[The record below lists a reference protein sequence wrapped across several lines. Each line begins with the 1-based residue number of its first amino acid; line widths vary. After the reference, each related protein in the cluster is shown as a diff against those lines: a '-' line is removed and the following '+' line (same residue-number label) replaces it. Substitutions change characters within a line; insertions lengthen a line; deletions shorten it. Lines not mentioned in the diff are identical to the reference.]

1 MRLTSRTRLIREER
15 GAILV
20 IFALFAPLAVL
31 FLAFV
36 IDFGNSFW
44 HSRHLQLQ
52 ADAGA
57 LAVSREFQ
65 SCFAG
70 GTAEAEANKHI
81 YARAAQYAGAATAS
95 TPGGEST
102 SVAADTPLYN
112 TQIGGVKK
120 GAIHGMLNSK
130 KYFGQPTPVDA
141 SAEEKPPCQASMMDV
156 KMTETDLPWY
166 FKVFRSAFNGIP
178 NIDAH
183 ARVEI
188 LQENSATGLE
198 PLAVAETAPIAVKVY
213 FVNEDKSNEVLA
225 SVSLTKEKV
234 NALGQDVWANT
245 TKPLALAIKK
255 TNATTAHIGVLVALS
270 GNASHTKCGEAFVQ
284 CFDEKTGPLLHLA
297 GYSLEGTGTLNAP
310 LARKVTLSAPVPGTC
325 ADGYYSNAN
334 ASCTFTVAA
343 KVDYGSTNTKGVSV
357 TPLIKGAKGTELTFE
372 KAAGI
377 WTGTETLPAHS
388 GSNEI
393 SLRVECNPKAKES
406 ACATEAKK
414 TEATIADVHRAYAAN
429 YESENSGTIASA
441 SVSEVGLPQDANSFE
456 VCETADSNKC
466 SHELVV
472 TLAVGGSLADA
483 QGYNDPLQ
491 HLRFEG
497 EQGVR
502 AGCPPPSKQ
511 SGSEYENRLATGCP
525 GTYTFNTKDPECT
538 TNVSPYECITI
549 GLTGKD
555 TGPTRHGIEERIEHD
570 PATQYYC
577 ANNWQ
582 KNNGEA
588 VPIIPEND
596 SRILQLFVIPY
607 GSVDATG
614 KSTLG
619 REEVPIQNFATF
631 YATGFPGDPCKSDP
645 NTGNAEVV
653 GHFIKYINPL
663 GRGGES
669 KCTSSLG
676 QCVAVLTR

>member
-1 MRLTSRTRLIREER
+1 MRIALHTRLIREER

-44 HSRHLQLQ
+44 HARHLQLQ

-65 SCFAG
+65 SCFEG
-70 GTAEAEANKHI
+70 GTAEAEANRHM
-81 YARAAQYAGAATAS
+81 YARAAQYAGAQTAS
-95 TPGGEST
+95 TPGAGSA
-102 SVAADTPLYN
+102 SADAPLYN
-112 TQIGGVKK
+112 PQIGGIKK
-120 GAIHGMLNSK
+120 GAVHALLNSK
-130 KYFGQPTPVDA
+130 RYYNQSTPVDA
-141 SAEEKPPCQASMMDV
+141 SAEEKPPCEAGMMDV
-156 KMTETDLPWY
+156 KLTETDLPWY

-198 PLAVAETAPIAVKVY
+198 PLAVAETAPVAVKAY
-213 FVNEDKSNEVLA
+213 IVNEDKANEVLA

-234 NALGQDVWANT
+234 NGLGQDVWANAA
-245 TKPLALAIKK
+245 KPLALAINK

-270 GNASHTKCGEAFVQ
+270 GNAAHTKCAEAFVQ
-284 CFDEKTGPLLHLA
+284 CFDEKTGPLLHIA
-297 GYSLEGTGTLNAP
+297 GYSLESKGTLKAP
-310 LARKVTLSAPVPGTC
+310 LARKVTLAAPIPGTC
-325 ADGYYSNAN
+325 ADGYYSSSN
-334 ASCTFTVAA
+334 ASCTFTVSA
-343 KVDYGSTNTKGVSV
+343 KIDYGSVNTNGVTV
-357 TPLIKGAKGTELTFE
+357 TPLIKGSKGSALTFE
-372 KAAGI
+372 KGTGL

-393 SLRVECNPKAKES
+393 SLAVECNRKAKES
-406 ACATEAKK
+406 ACAAEAKN
-414 TEATIADVHRAYAAN
+414 TEATIADAHRVYAAN
-429 YESENSGTIASA
+429 YESANSGTIASA

-466 SHELVV
+466 RHELVV
-472 TLAVGGSLADA
+472 TLAVGGSLANA
-483 QGYNDPLQ
+483 QGYNDPVRQ
-491 HLRFEG
+491 LRFEG

-511 SGSEYENRLATGCP
+511 SGSEYEQRLATGCP

-538 TNVSPYECITI
+538 TNKSPYECVTI
-549 GLTGKD
+549 GIRGKD

-570 PATQYYC
+570 PAAQYYC

-596 SRILQLFVIPY
+596 SRILELFVIPY
-607 GSVDATG
+607 GSVDAEG
-614 KSTLG
+614 RSTIG

-631 YATGFPGDPCKSDP
+631 YATGFPGDKCKSDP
-645 NTGNAEVV
+645 STGNAEIV

-663 GRGGES
+663 GRGGEN

-676 QCVAVLTR
+676 ECVAVLTR